1 MTTEAT
7 RQAITAI
14 IGQYSGDNTFWRF
27 IDDFAATVDL
37 DLKNSNIERI
47 GNLLNEGARRYEWL
61 REFEPNHFA
70 RLNETDPEKLKTLVA
85 VVDWAIVENLPVSH
99 YSRSG
104 NREPSMFAAFAAS
117 RLAASKFADRVPPIA
132 AVTLDNGK
140 IVEYSAPIEYVYD
153 GIKTPSADIFQTA
166 APSEPENAP
175 VTPTP
180 ISEDDLKAFAVKAY
194 ESVLGKVIKVQHYAV
209 STGDNYY
216 PAADTTILAV
226 VTETPS
232 SEIGIREDHEG
243 EIGMRSTW
251 SVRLMTG
258 EHRGETG
265 FVHAPEFNSD
275 GQVDPQWV
283 VTTGSTVNDYA
294 AAWLSEEDLVQ
305 LVRLDCIDLGGKT
318 VTMGYVQAYV
328 GETDDQGSFSFDP
341 PFVATV
347 DPFNFEAFERH
358 YRIDHGDEGG
368 DLVIDMT
375 ADISSTDER
384 VGHLRSMWCD
394 MAAYHLNGKIEPNN
408 GVVDILA
415 EEPEYTGPKI

>member
-37 DLKNSNIERI
+37 DPKSSNIERI
-47 GNLLNEGARRYEWL
+47 GNLLNEGVRRYEWL

-99 YSRSG
+99 YSSSG

-117 RLAASKFADRVPPIA
+117 RLAERAPPVA
-132 AVTLDNGK
+132 AVTLDSGK
-140 IVEYSAPIEYVYD
+140 IVEFSAPINYVYD
-153 GIKTPSADIFQTA
+153 DIEMPKAEALQTA
-166 APSEPENAP
+166 AASESKNPP
-175 VTPTP
+175 LTSTP
-180 ISEDDLKAFAVKAY
+180 ISEDDLQGFALKAY
-194 ESVLGKVIKVQHYAV
+194 ESALGKVIKVHHYAV
-209 STGDNYY
+209 ATGDNYY

-226 VTETPS
+226 VIETPS
-232 SEIGIREDHEG
+232 SEIGIREDYEG
-243 EIGMRSTW
+243 DISMRSTW

-265 FVHAPEFNSD
+265 FVHAPAFSSD
-275 GQVDPQWV
+275 GQFDPQWV
-283 VTTGSTVNDYA
+283 MTTGTTVDDYA
-294 AAWLSEEDLVQ
+294 AAWLSEDDLVQ

-318 VTMGYVQAYV
+318 VTVGYVQAYV

-341 PFVATV
+341 PFVAAV
-347 DPFNFEAFERH
+347 DPFDFKGFEQH
-358 YRIDHGDEGG
+358 YRIDHGDGDG

-375 ADISSTDER
+375 ADISTTDER
-384 VGHLRSMWCD
+384 TSHLRSMWCD

-415 EEPEYTGPKI
+415 EEPDYTGPKI

>member
-7 RQAITAI
+7 KQAITAI

-37 DLKNSNIERI
+37 DLNRSNIERI
-47 GNLLNEGARRYEWL
+47 GNLLNEGVRRYEWL

-70 RLNETDPEKLKTLVA
+70 RLNETDPEKLKALVA
-85 VVDWAIVENLPVSH
+85 IVDWAIVENLPVSH

-117 RLAASKFADRVPPIA
+117 RMAERTPPIA
-132 AVTLDNGK
+132 EVILDNEK
-140 IVEYSAPIEYVYD
+140 IVEYSAPINYDFD
-153 GIKTPSADIFQTA
+153 GIKTPSAEIFQTA
-166 APSEPENAP
+166 TPNEPEKAA

-180 ISEDDLKAFAVKAY
+180 ISADHLKALAVKAY
-194 ESVLGKVIKVQHYAV
+194 ESSLGKVIKVQHYAV
-209 STGDNYY
+209 PSGENYY
-216 PAADTTILAV
+216 PSVDATTLAV

-232 SEIGIREDHEG
+232 SEIGIREDHES

-258 EHRGETG
+258 EHRGEMG

-283 VTTGSTVNDYA
+283 LTTGSTVDDYA
-294 AAWLSEEDLVQ
+294 VAWLSEEDLVQ

-318 VTMGYVQAYV
+318 VTMRYVQAYV

-347 DPFNFEAFERH
+347 DPFNFQYFEQD

-375 ADISSTDER
+375 ADVSSTDER
-384 VGHLRSMWCD
+384 VSHLRSMWCD
-394 MAAYHLNGKIEPNN
+394 MPAYHLNGKVEPNN
-408 GVVDILA
+408 GVVDILD